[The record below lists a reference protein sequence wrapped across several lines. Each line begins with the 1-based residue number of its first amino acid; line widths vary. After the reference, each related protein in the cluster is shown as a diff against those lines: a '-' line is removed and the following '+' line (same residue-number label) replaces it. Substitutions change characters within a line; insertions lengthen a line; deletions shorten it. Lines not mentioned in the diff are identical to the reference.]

1 MRGCIRVWVRCHAE
15 TLSRESVGITELVSE
30 EFSVG
35 VLAAGRGIHW
45 SLLTVV
51 VLFSNFFSGRVNY
64 RERLRRGCRRPL
76 NGVRHAET
84 VAWQLHVVIVLDRFG
99 GFWRWMT
106 LNRSLP
112 LWTAAV
118 RKRFEFLFALV
129 CENRKIAS

>member
-1 MRGCIRVWVRCHAE
+1 MCSHAIGYE
-15 TLSRESVGITELVSE
+15 HLWCFHDRRLVERKFNHNTFLRTNDRSH
-30 EFSVG
+30 VID
-35 VLAAGRGIHW
+35 RK
-45 SLLTVV
+45 
-51 VLFSNFFSGRVNY
+51 
-64 RERLRRGCRRPL
+64 RLRRGSRRPL

-84 VAWQLHVVIVLDRFG
+84 AAWQLHVVNVLNRFG

-118 RKRFEFLFALV
+118 RKRFYFLFALV